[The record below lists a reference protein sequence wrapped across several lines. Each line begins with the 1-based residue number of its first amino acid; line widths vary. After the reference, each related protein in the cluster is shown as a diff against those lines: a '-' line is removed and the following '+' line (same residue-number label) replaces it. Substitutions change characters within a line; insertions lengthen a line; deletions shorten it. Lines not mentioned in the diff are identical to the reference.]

1 MNTSPMPPGPAF
13 IPWSPPP
20 RWSYPTPPR
29 WSYPI
34 WYRDGDANGV
44 TFRPFPAGYIWSPPT
59 ESTMAGWVRPKGGA
73 L

>member
-20 RWSYPTPPR
+20 RLSYG
-29 WSYPI
+29 I
-34 WYRDGDANGV
+34 WYRDANGV